1 MILTRASSYALH
13 AVTYLASQKNNPL
26 VPARTVAEHQGIA
39 ERFILRSLGQLVR
52 ARVVYGQKGPRG
64 GYRLAR
70 PANKISVLDVI
81 EAIEGS
87 MHGQVAFMEAV
98 NGGEKLN
105 RRLEEVCERASE
117 HVRRHLGHILIA
129 DLARTVGRKH

>member
-1 MILTRASSYALH
+1 MILTRASSYAIH
-13 AVTYLASQKNNPL
+13 AVAFLATQKGNPL
-26 VPARTVAEHQGIA
+26 VPARTVAENQGIA

-70 PANKISVLDVI
+70 AANKISVLDVI

-98 NGGEKLN
+98 NGGERLN
-105 RRLEEVCERASE
+105 RRLEEVCERASDR
-117 HVRRHLGHILIA
+117 VRRHLGHILIS
-129 DLARTVGRKH
+129 DLARSVNRKH